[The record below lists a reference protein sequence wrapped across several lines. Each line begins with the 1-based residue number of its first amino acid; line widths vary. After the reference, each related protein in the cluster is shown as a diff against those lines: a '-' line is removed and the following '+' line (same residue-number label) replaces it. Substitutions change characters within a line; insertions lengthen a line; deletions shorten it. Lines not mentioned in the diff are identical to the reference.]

1 MPAKKAGEQPKDSS
15 QAVPATRPPE
25 RQQSAGGAASGSDAQ
40 AAKRPRLS
48 QKPVLPD
55 QESGCLGAK
64 SVMKKIIPWVIERM
78 HEELADSVPEIG
90 KLKDV
95 TAAAPLKIADTKVTS
110 FKETWNPANCHLSCS
125 QSGIY
130 EAGGSLFWMDPELN
144 DFHLPAEEPS
154 WSWVFEA
161 ASSHFI
167 AFLHKDNLRILF
179 PVPLRGFLKRNTMF
193 AKTEM
198 PHAGSLTPLTGH
210 AFIYAWYAAAFMAME
225 KNDKARL
232 VQLYECALT
241 VTITMFVD
249 VDESTLLVESIRGAE
264 IMRAASKVLVD
275 NFIVFSKKLFRAFQ
289 KIDVKQLQSKD
300 IKFQGG
306 LMNTTMA
313 KTVEHVKKCLNDKI
327 DKQYGDLDREYGQE
341 VLTGSYNKVRLLL
354 LAVKQ
359 DTDVLEWTLDAM
371 MTALRRSEVTV
382 DDFKVDRYQ
391 KKNGE
396 PNFVQHAVACRAIAM
411 HLSSVADSI
420 LKVDEPLGRK
430 LKDNVVDKLFW
441 PSSFNEAFPVEMGK
455 DEGHSGDEASGRQDF
470 LDKLIQ
476 DNNPRGVILFAE
488 LFKKLHSGEY
498 YEVISNIAL
507 ETNIAEMLQSLDS
520 ESLGP
525 LRDDMKEMMKML
537 HAAESVVSSKACG
550 QAPMPTLRNLVRQHS
565 DGADAEAAKAERQ
578 DVWKRAV
585 AQRKKFVTLAQV
597 KNPRA
602 RASYQE
608 VLKKHLS
615 FSNYSGNPPLK
626 HRVFTFSAE
635 LIHQKGKQPWLEASV
650 PPDGGIMEEI
660 LQFMVNSCRGPAD
673 VVMAWDGCMKR
684 TVRRSLEDTI
694 GGLSC
699 CAEVNIVYSSSWNS
713 WIKKKLLYTS
723 ENMETGYVSMPVGR
737 NKIGVQKRVGGSG
750 SAGSEE
756 STHWTTMSAVALPAR
771 TSLAR
776 IDTADKEKIFT
787 EKPGDLP
794 KKWTDLVSGGV
805 PLYWQECKSL
815 PVWVQL
821 MTDVKADV
829 VVDLSP
835 GSGIL
840 ATACMQLGI
849 PYLGIVSS
857 TTHMS
862 WLTNVLDRAALQYIV
877 QSGHVL
883 YQDDLATLVKDM
895 FADLLEQ
902 DDTNC
907 QLESEEEQQNDDC
920 AEKES

>member
-1 MPAKKAGEQPKDSS
+1 
-15 QAVPATRPPE
+15 
-25 RQQSAGGAASGSDAQ
+25 
-40 AAKRPRLS
+40 
-48 QKPVLPD
+48 
-55 QESGCLGAK
+55 
-64 SVMKKIIPWVIERM
+64 
-78 HEELADSVPEIG
+78 
-90 KLKDV
+90 
-95 TAAAPLKIADTKVTS
+95 
-110 FKETWNPANCHLSCS
+110 
-125 QSGIY
+125 
-130 EAGGSLFWMDPELN
+130 
-144 DFHLPAEEPS
+144 
-154 WSWVFEA
+154 
-161 ASSHFI
+161 
-167 AFLHKDNLRILF
+167 
-179 PVPLRGFLKRNTMF
+179 
-193 AKTEM
+193 
-198 PHAGSLTPLTGH
+198 
-210 AFIYAWYAAAFMAME
+210 
-225 KNDKARL
+225 
-232 VQLYECALT
+232 
-241 VTITMFVD
+241 
-249 VDESTLLVESIRGAE
+249 
-264 IMRAASKVLVD
+264 
-275 NFIVFSKKLFRAFQ
+275 
-289 KIDVKQLQSKD
+289 
-300 IKFQGG
+300 
-306 LMNTTMA
+306 
-313 KTVEHVKKCLNDKI
+313 
-327 DKQYGDLDREYGQE
+327 
-341 VLTGSYNKVRLLL
+341 
-354 LAVKQ
+354 
-359 DTDVLEWTLDAM
+359 
-371 MTALRRSEVTV
+371 
-382 DDFKVDRYQ
+382 
-391 KKNGE
+391 
-396 PNFVQHAVACRAIAM
+396 
-411 HLSSVADSI
+411 
-420 LKVDEPLGRK
+420 
-430 LKDNVVDKLFW
+430 
-441 PSSFNEAFPVEMGK
+441 
-455 DEGHSGDEASGRQDF
+455 
-470 LDKLIQ
+470 
-476 DNNPRGVILFAE
+476 
-488 LFKKLHSGEY
+488 
-498 YEVISNIAL
+498 
-507 ETNIAEMLQSLDS
+507 
-520 ESLGP
+520 
-525 LRDDMKEMMKML
+525 
-537 HAAESVVSSKACG
+537 
-550 QAPMPTLRNLVRQHS
+550 
-565 DGADAEAAKAERQ
+565 
-578 DVWKRAV
+578 
-585 AQRKKFVTLAQV
+585 
-597 KNPRA
+597 
-602 RASYQE
+602 
-608 VLKKHLS
+608 
-615 FSNYSGNPPLK
+615 
-626 HRVFTFSAE
+626 VFTFSAE

-673 VVMAWDGCMKR
+673 VGMAWDGCMKR

-699 CAEVNIVYSSSWNS
+699 CAEVNIVYSSSWTS
-713 WIKKKLLYTS
+713 WMKKKLLYTS